1 MEECEVQTNLKIW
14 TEPLTIEFKEDSLS
28 YMEKLWLKKHRR
40 YFLIFFFCIIN
51 KKCKSYFCFF
61 LVWHAFF
68 CSSVIYV
75 LYICVNNFKAILSPC
90 EASTILIRI
99 LIQFMYIMHDWF
111 RVCLSENMYVGKK
124 RHNYST

>member
-14 TEPLTIEFKEDSLS
+14 TEPLTIELRKIV
-28 YMEKLWLKKHRR
+28 YPTWKNYGLKNIEGI
-40 YFLIFFFCIIN
+40 FWFFFFCIIN